1 MITSEQYQ
9 NFIGRVVD
17 ELEGDWL
24 VIGGSLLAMINSEYR
39 VTSDIDI
46 CPIDEM
52 TNEKR
57 LHLMDIADQLKLPIE
72 AINPAADFFVR
83 QIPNWKSSI
92 VLMKKGK
99 KGLLYRPDIEL
110 YFNLKLSR
118 QSQSDVEDCILF
130 LNWHIKS
137 HLRFNKNTLLSLVVD
152 KEKLDLKIE
161 VRLLLEK
168 LKKLLSTTN

>member
-17 ELEGDWL
+17 ELDGDWL

-46 CPIDEM
+46 CPIGEM

-99 KGLLYRPDIEL
+99 KGQLYRPDIEL
-110 YFNLKLSR
+110 YYNLKLSR
-118 QSQSDVEDCILF
+118 MSESDIEDCNLF
-130 LNWHIKS
+130 LDWHLNQKVK
-137 HLRFNKNTLLSLVVD
+137 FNQKVIIDIVN
-152 KEKLDLKIE
+152 EKQKTSSNPQLT
-161 VRLLLEK
+161 RL
-168 LKKLLSTTN
+168 LKKLLEAST

>member
-24 VIGGSLLAMINSEYR
+24 VTGGSLLAMINSEYR

-92 VLMKKGK
+92 VLMKKGQ
-99 KGLLYRPDIEL
+99 KGQLYRPDIEL

-118 QSQSDVEDCILF
+118 LSESDFEDCLLF
-130 LNWHIKS
+130 YNWHKDNKIQ
-137 HLRFNKNTLLSLVVD
+137 FN
-152 KEKLDLKIE
+152 KEKLIQLVNEKKVDSINLDKIQ
-161 VRLLLEK
+161 
-168 LKKLLSTTN
+168 KLLAYIT

>member
-1 MITSEQYQ
+1 MITSDQYQ

-92 VLMKKGK
+92 VLLKKGK
-99 KGLLYRPDIEL
+99 KGQLYRPDIEL

-118 QSQSDVEDCILF
+118 MSESDVDDCILF
-130 LNWHIKS
+130 LNWHLKQN
-137 HLRFNKNTLLSLVVD
+137 LKFN
-152 KEKLDLKIE
+152 KEKLMNL
-161 VRLLLEK
+161 VSEK
-168 LKKLLSTTN
+168 QKKDPPYISFCAQILD

>member
-1 MITSEQYQ
+1 MITSDQYQ

-57 LHLMDIADQLKLPIE
+57 LHLMDIADQLELPIE

-99 KGLLYRPDIEL
+99 KGQLYRPDIEL
-110 YFNLKLSR
+110 YFNLKFSRLSE
-118 QSQSDVEDCILF
+118 SDVEDCILF
-130 LNWHIKS
+130 LNWHLKS
-137 HLRFNKNTLLSLVVD
+137 HLKFNQNALMSLVLE
-152 KEKLDLKIE
+152 KEKSVLKPE
-161 VRLLLEK
+161 VRILLEK
-168 LKKLLSTTN
+168 LKKLLET

>member
-1 MITSEQYQ
+1 MITSDQYQ

-83 QIPNWKSSI
+83 QIPHWKSSI
-92 VLMKKGK
+92 VLLKKGK
-99 KGLLYRPDIEL
+99 KGQLYRPDIEL
-110 YFNLKLSR
+110 YFKLKFSRLSE
-118 QSQSDVEDCILF
+118 SDVEDCILF
-130 LNWHIKS
+130 LNWHSKS
-137 HLRFNKNTLLSLVVD
+137 LLKFNKNTLLNMVVD
-152 KEKLDLKIE
+152 KEKLEINPSVSVSLQ
-161 VRLLLEK
+161 K
-168 LKKLLSTTN
+168 LKKLLVASN